1 MDIIITI
8 YDNVGAFHKPN
19 VEKMKKGFSKGIIV
33 SSRPILMSIRFFEHC
48 HVDSLCNDP

>member
-8 YDNVGAFHKPN
+8 YDNVGHFINQMSK
-19 VEKMKKGFSKGIIV
+19 KMKKGFSKGIIV
-33 SSRPILMSIRFFEHC
+33 SSGPILMSIRFFEHC